1 MSFIFGNH
9 DPPHFFHDYKRTAVT
24 IKIVT
29 VMSDQ
34 FNVFLLNKSIK
45 NTYRAQTF

>member
-9 DPPHFFHDYKRTAVT
+9 DPPHFLNDSKRTAVT

-29 VMSDQ
+29 DMSDQ
-34 FNVFLLNKSIK
+34 FNVSFLNKSI
-45 NTYRAQTF
+45 